1 MTRAQPSKT
10 GTIRR
15 FYYTGH
21 KKGKGFPDL
30 MILNKVLL
38 VHVFCTTSRDAAL
51 LQITPWML
59 CSCWFCRRGPCCMQ
73 PKVVSDNSLQVSNES
88 LRCDLWLHVL
98 SGPKIYA
105 LAFCESQKLIHT

>member
-1 MTRAQPSKT
+1 
-10 GTIRR
+10 
-15 FYYTGH
+15 
-21 KKGKGFPDL
+21 
-30 MILNKVLL
+30 
-38 VHVFCTTSRDAAL
+38 
-51 LQITPWML
+51 
-59 CSCWFCRRGPCCMQ
+59 MQ